1 MKTKIIWIDFIRIF
15 AMLLVVFGHALYTS
29 GHTNFGSYEFP
40 NSTELYSI
48 PYKIFI
54 IAVSFI
60 YSFHMPLFMAISGAC
75 FALSSGRKPIP
86 VRTLIRNK
94 TKRLL
99 IPFFWTSLCL
109 SIPIR
114 ILLGYYEDTGN
125 NPIYIFAHHFI
136 FPFQIHTWFLLS
148 LFLIFPL
155 FILLR
160 PLHNKNKYIFWTL
173 LIILSYIGN
182 KSEIPLQALLGLPEA
197 LKLLLYFAIG
207 FYSINY
213 FLKHNPKQWVLATS
227 ILIQFIAFL
236 CWAYILEPLGNS
248 YYFCIIL
255 ALWGCY
261 NTTALCIILSKS
273 EKLIN
278 SKIYNILLKYNFQI
292 YLYSDPFN
300 YLFLMAIFSIGFIDF
315 FGNPIHTVIAT
326 IVRIVFGIIFGVVVA
341 KFVEKLSLKNNQIKL
356 SI

>member
-86 VRTLIRNK
+86 VRTLIQNK

-182 KSEIPLQALLGLPEA
+182 KSEIPLQALLGLPNA
-197 LKLLLYFAIG
+197 LKHLLYFAIG

-213 FLKHNPKQWVLATS
+213 FLKHN
-227 ILIQFIAFL
+227 
-236 CWAYILEPLGNS
+236 
-248 YYFCIIL
+248 
-255 ALWGCY
+255 
-261 NTTALCIILSKS
+261 
-273 EKLIN
+273 
-278 SKIYNILLKYNFQI
+278 LKYMTKI
-292 YLYSDPFN
+292 
-300 YLFLMAIFSIGFIDF
+300 
-315 FGNPIHTVIAT
+315 
-326 IVRIVFGIIFGVVVA
+326 
-341 KFVEKLSLKNNQIKL
+341 
-356 SI
+356 

>member
-75 FALSSGRKPIP
+75 FALSSGRKPFP

-99 IPFFWTSLCL
+99 IPF
-109 SIPIR
+109 
-114 ILLGYYEDTGN
+114 
-125 NPIYIFAHHFI
+125 
-136 FPFQIHTWFLLS
+136 
-148 LFLIFPL
+148 
-155 FILLR
+155 
-160 PLHNKNKYIFWTL
+160 FWTL

-197 LKLLLYFAIG
+197 LKHLLYFAIG

-315 FGNPIHTVIAT
+315 FGNPIHTVFAT
-326 IVRIVFGIIFGVVVA
+326 IIRIVFGIIFGIVVA
-341 KFVEKLSLKNNQIKL
+341 KFVEKLPLKNNQIKL

>member
-75 FALSSGRKPIP
+75 FALSSGRKPFP

-173 LIILSYIGN
+173 LII
-182 KSEIPLQALLGLPEA
+182 
-197 LKLLLYFAIG
+197 
-207 FYSINY
+207 
-213 FLKHNPKQWVLATS
+213 
-227 ILIQFIAFL
+227 
-236 CWAYILEPLGNS
+236 
-248 YYFCIIL
+248 
-255 ALWGCY
+255 
-261 NTTALCIILSKS
+261 
-273 EKLIN
+273 
-278 SKIYNILLKYNFQI
+278 
-292 YLYSDPFN
+292 
-300 YLFLMAIFSIGFIDF
+300 
-315 FGNPIHTVIAT
+315 
-326 IVRIVFGIIFGVVVA
+326 
-341 KFVEKLSLKNNQIKL
+341 
-356 SI
+356 